1 MKIKDT
7 PKVDRPREKLTKYGP
22 NKLKDEELLAI
33 ILGTGTRGANVVEL
47 SRKIIRKFGKN
58 FGKLSVEELKGIKG
72 LGKIKATQLVATF
85 ELARRYLQK
94 DKPQILSPQT
104 IFDSLVDLRKS
115 KKEQLVALYLDTRNY
130 EIQREIISIGTLNAN
145 LVHPREVFEP
155 AVKNLA
161 SSLIL
166 VHNHPSNDT
175 EPSKDDIEITKQLVE
190 AGKIMGIE
198 VVDHIVISESKFYSF
213 ADHGKLQ

>member
-166 VHNHPSNDT
+166 VHNHPSNNT

>member
-1 MKIKDT
+1 
-7 PKVDRPREKLTKYGP
+7 
-22 NKLKDEELLAI
+22 LAI

-166 VHNHPSNDT
+166 VHNHPSNNT

>member
-7 PKVDRPREKLTKYGP
+7 PKVDRPREKLIKYGP

-166 VHNHPSNDT
+166 VHNHPSNNT